1 MRKAPFFARRLT
13 LALMMTLVMTVAA
26 ACGSGENGGNVTV
39 ESEDNTNG
47 TQAENGDG
55 DVLAGEEG
63 NEVASS
69 GEPAPTET
77 PTPIPTEPLH
87 THTYTETITKEPTC
101 TAEGTK
107 TFACG
112 CGDSYT
118 EPIGVTEHDYA
129 ALEGS
134 AVDATCTDDGKK
146 ADMVCECG
154 DTVEGEVV
162 KAIGHTYGDYTSNGD
177 ATYDADGT
185 KTAECSVCG
194 EKDTVTDT
202 GSKLERPKEPNMYGL
217 VFEDWTPK
225 VPQYCMENTDVY
237 FEPSFQ
243 GPVIGHLNINDVVK
257 ITGNSTNYEATYKY
271 PPYNKTESPMDIMW
285 KRINY
290 NGQTGYIPYEY
301 TWKAKRDTSIT
312 LNPLYA
318 NYPTVGGGG
327 SGLFYPYEK
336 EWRYVYGCNSR
347 KTIYLHPQLSSVNI
361 YDGIG
366 LNVIATITD
375 SSIKFETTG
384 NAYATSRDDVG
395 SYYIY
400 EIYYNGGI
408 AYMDSLKAIRE

>member
-1 MRKAPFFARRLT
+1 MRKALFFARRVT

-39 ESEDNTNG
+39 ESEDNTND

-77 PTPIPTEPLH
+77 PIPVPTEPPH

-107 TFACG
+107 TFACD

-129 ALEGS
+129 VLEGS
-134 AVDATCTDDGKK
+134 AVAATCTADGKK

-162 KAIGHTYGDYTSNGD
+162 KATGHTYGEYVSNGD

-194 EKDTVTDT
+194 EKDTVTDAD
-202 GSKLERPKEPNMYGL
+202 SKLERPKEPNLYGMT
-217 VFEDWTPK
+217 FEDWGSDKTF
-225 VPQYCMENTDVY
+225 YIMENTNLY
-237 FEPSFQ
+237 FEPSLQ
-243 GPVIGHLNINDVVK
+243 SPVVGHLSINDEVK
-257 ITGNSTNYEATYKY
+257 IISWASNASEIY
-271 PPYNKTESPMDIMW
+271 PPYDGTEKPTDISW
-285 KRINY
+285 KYINY
-290 NGQTGYIPYEY
+290 NGQTGYVPYDY
-301 TWKAKRDTSIT
+301 TWKTKRDTSIT